1 MLLYWLWL
9 SGLNGIGSVL
19 AKRLITIFNDP
30 ESIYKADLLDLKS
43 VDGIGTNIANSIF
56 NNKSTEKAEK
66 ILESCC
72 KSNIKILTIN
82 DKLYD
87 NRFKF
92 KESPIIFYYKGNIKQ
107 NEKSTAVIGTRN
119 CTEYGKEATRDITKK
134 LIEEG
139 STIVSGLSKGIE
151 GVANTVAL
159 KNNGR
164 TMAFLPC
171 GIDYIYPKEH
181 KNLIEAIPENG
192 ALISQYPPGYKINHI
207 YFLEKN
213 KRIAEWAD
221 NIILI
226 EATERSGTLATVEYA
241 NKISK
246 IVYAIPHNIQA
257 KEGQYNNSLIYNR
270 KAELFLPKLKSLK
283 QNELVN
289 EATASNE
296 IQLKILSK
304 IENRDKKIYI
314 EELKEILKINE
325 DELLNELFMLE
336 VSGKIEV
343 NSGIV
348 SAKNFWHT
356 GQKLEF

>member
-9 SGLNGIGSVL
+9 NGLHGIGSVL
-19 AKRLITIFNDP
+19 AKRLITIFNNP
-30 ESIYKADLLDLKS
+30 ENIYKAELLDLKS

-107 NEKSTAVIGTRN
+107 DEKSTAVIGTRN
-119 CTEYGKEATRDITKK
+119 CTEYGKQAARDITKE

-139 STIVSGLSKGIE
+139 NTIVSGLSKGIE
-151 GVANTVAL
+151 AVAHIVAL

-164 TMAFLPC
+164 AIAFLPC

-181 KNLIEAIPENG
+181 KKLIEAIPENG
-192 ALISQYPPGYKINHI
+192 VLISQYPPGDRINRT

-213 KRIAEWAD
+213 KRMAEWAD

-246 IVYAIPHNIQA
+246 IVYAIPHNIYS
-257 KEGQYNNSLIYNR
+257 KEGQGNNKLIYNK
-270 KAELFLPKLKSLK
+270 KAELFLPELKSPK
-283 QNELVN
+283 QNKLVN
-289 EATASNE
+289 EATALNE
-296 IQLKILSK
+296 TQLKILSI
-304 IENRDKKIYI
+304 IESKDICV

-325 DELLNELFMLE
+325 DTLLNELFTLE
-336 VSGKIEV
+336 ITEKLKI
-343 NSGIV
+343 NSGRV
-348 SAKNFWHT
+348 SKYI
-356 GQKLEF
+356 LRS